1 MKCVHCGFTIPHIPE
16 DGLCPRCGSALSTTQ
31 TFALEPVWQHSSREN
46 RERAIESASTVAL
59 QVMPH
64 IRLPV
69 RQVDQE
75 VALPVP
81 QSLARPVMQRI
92 AEKEITYADV
102 IRYFKAKS
110 TRILIGLGALQ
121 FALFVLLAWWVYQRP
136 LWHIDAAVTRQFQSH
151 QAIWVRDTMFAV
163 SMLGNIPHLLQG
175 LVVLTA
181 LIIWFAR
188 RRLAALLMI
197 LVYEVSEQVY
207 PLVKSIVHR
216 PRPTEARHVLVLT
229 PASGTSFPSG
239 HVVTY
244 SSYWGLLFLLVI
256 FVLPGRWSR
265 TWWWRVPVL
274 LVSGAFVML
283 IGPSRIYVGD
293 HWLTD
298 VMGGYL
304 FEGFLLCCAFLFYY
318 KMIEVGPKL
327 KAVAMQRFKWLNK
340 VPFLR

>member
-1 MKCVHCGFTIPHIPE
+1 
-16 DGLCPRCGSALSTTQ
+16 
-31 TFALEPVWQHSSREN
+31 
-46 RERAIESASTVAL
+46 
-59 QVMPH
+59 MPH

-69 RQVDQE
+69 RQVEQTA
-75 VALPVP
+75 ALPVP
-81 QSLARPVMQRI
+81 QPPARPMMQRI
-92 AEKEITYADV
+92 AEKEITYADI
-102 IRYFKAKS
+102 IRYFKTKY
-110 TRILIGLGALQ
+110 TRILIGLGVFQ
-121 FALFVLLAWWVYQRP
+121 FVLFVFLAWWVYQRP

-181 LIIWFAR
+181 IIIWFAR

-197 LVYEVSEQVY
+197 AVYEVSEQVY
-207 PLVKSIVHR
+207 PLVKLVIHR

-229 PASGTSFPSG
+229 PATGTSFPSG

-256 FVLPGRWSR
+256 FVLPGRWSK

-274 LVSGAFVML
+274 LVSGAFIIL

-304 FEGFLLCCAFLFYY
+304 FEGFLLCFAFLLYY
-318 KMIEVGPKL
+318 KMAEVSPKL
-327 KAVAMQRFKWLNK
+327 KAMAMQRIKWLNK